1 MQLRLHKI
9 NKAYKNSCSKLSNIE
24 FRMKNVLNLLR
35 TQTELLKIQAEQS
48 RRHRQV
54 KRDVNLS
61 IERLKG
67 MIYRIAV
74 TIYQ

>member
-1 MQLRLHKI
+1 MSVTFHCEAENQNQLKYLVKG
-9 NKAYKNSCSKLSNIE
+9 
-24 FRMKNVLNLLR
+24 
-35 TQTELLKIQAEQS
+35 
-48 RRHRQV
+48 HRQV

>member
-1 MQLRLHKI
+1 MPSVPSRVGFAAPI
-9 NKAYKNSCSKLSNIE
+9 NFTGTVKLSKLVSKSTMFLY
-24 FRMKNVLNLLR
+24 FRQQKVF
-35 TQTELLKIQAEQS
+35 EW
-48 RRHRQV
+48 HRQV

>member
-1 MQLRLHKI
+1 MYKKFTNFSKI
-9 NKAYKNSCSKLSNIE
+9 TV
-24 FRMKNVLNLLR
+24 FW
-35 TQTELLKIQAEQS
+35 
-48 RRHRQV
+48 HRQV

>member
-1 MQLRLHKI
+1 MIHATTPPRDD
-9 NKAYKNSCSKLSNIE
+9 
-24 FRMKNVLNLLR
+24 
-35 TQTELLKIQAEQS
+35 TEG
-48 RRHRQV
+48 HRQV

>member
-1 MQLRLHKI
+1 MNPSLLKDQEGK
-9 NKAYKNSCSKLSNIE
+9 KY
-24 FRMKNVLNLLR
+24 LLR
-35 TQTELLKIQAEQS
+35 NTYLFLLVEIHLCD
-48 RRHRQV
+48 RHRQV

>member
-1 MQLRLHKI
+1 M
-9 NKAYKNSCSKLSNIE
+9 
-24 FRMKNVLNLLR
+24 
-35 TQTELLKIQAEQS
+35 TQTYILKPVILE
-48 RRHRQV
+48 RHRQV

>member
-1 MQLRLHKI
+1 M
-9 NKAYKNSCSKLSNIE
+9 N
-24 FRMKNVLNLLR
+24 
-35 TQTELLKIQAEQS
+35 LKIIKW
-48 RRHRQV
+48 HRQV

-74 TIYQ
+74 TAPSS

>member
-1 MQLRLHKI
+1 MNQFVQATKLESRL
-9 NKAYKNSCSKLSNIE
+9 KNFDFKDFLW
-24 FRMKNVLNLLR
+24 
-35 TQTELLKIQAEQS
+35 
-48 RRHRQV
+48 HRQV